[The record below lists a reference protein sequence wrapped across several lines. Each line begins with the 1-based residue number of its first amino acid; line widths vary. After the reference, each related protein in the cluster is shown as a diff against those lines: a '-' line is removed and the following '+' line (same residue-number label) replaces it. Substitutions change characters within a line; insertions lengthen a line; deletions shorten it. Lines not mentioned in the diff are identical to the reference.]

1 MLPAMP
7 PTVSIIVPCYNE
19 QATIRFLLDAIL
31 EQTYPRRQMD
41 VVIADG
47 LSQDSTRERIGAF
60 QKAHPDLVVR
70 IVDNPQ
76 RTIPSGLNLACAAAR
91 GEMLVRLDAHSIP
104 ISEYVE
110 RCVGDLEN
118 GSGSVVGGVWLIRP
132 GGVGPVADGIAEAAS
147 NPLGV
152 GDAMY
157 RTKAKAGSVD
167 TVPFGA
173 FRRSLYEKMSGFDE
187 RLLTNEDYEFN
198 TRVRREGGVVWLDP
212 NIRSTYI
219 ARSSLPALARQYWRY
234 GYWKLKMLRRHPD
247 SIRWRQALP
256 PVFVTSLIALG
267 LLSFVLPLARFL
279 LLAEIAAYVL
289 VLLLAGIVV
298 AMRRRKGSLA
308 FGLPLAIAT
317 MHLAWGSGFLS
328 SLLAVTPEEHG

>member
-132 GGVGPVADGIAEAAS
+132 GGVGPVADGIAEAARS
-147 NPLGV
+147 S
-152 GDAMY
+152 A
-157 RTKAKAGSVD
+157 
-167 TVPFGA
+167 PFG
-173 FRRSLYEKMSGFDE
+173 MSQLMARDLSE
-187 RLLTNEDYEFN
+187 R
-198 TRVRREGGVVWLDP
+198 P
-212 NIRSTYI
+212 
-219 ARSSLPALARQYWRY
+219 
-234 GYWKLKMLRRHPD
+234 
-247 SIRWRQALP
+247 
-256 PVFVTSLIALG
+256 
-267 LLSFVLPLARFL
+267 
-279 LLAEIAAYVL
+279 
-289 VLLLAGIVV
+289 
-298 AMRRRKGSLA
+298 
-308 FGLPLAIAT
+308 
-317 MHLAWGSGFLS
+317 
-328 SLLAVTPEEHG
+328 

>member
-1 MLPAMP
+1 L
-7 PTVSIIVPCYNE
+7 
-19 QATIRFLLDAIL
+19 LLDAIL
-31 EQTYPRRQMD
+31 DQTYPRHQMD

-47 LSQDSTRERIGAF
+47 LSQDGTRDSIGAF
-60 QKAHPDLVVR
+60 QKAHPDLIVR
-70 IVDNPQ
+70 IVDNPR
-76 RTIPSGLNLACAAAR
+76 RTIPSGLNLACAAAQ
-91 GEMLVRLDAHSIP
+91 GEMFIRLDAHSIP

-110 RCVGDLEN
+110 RCVADLGN
-118 GSGSVVGGVWLIRP
+118 GSGNVVGGVWFIRP
-132 GGVGPVADGIAEAAS
+132 GGAGPIADGIAEAAS

-173 FRRSLYEKMSGFDE
+173 FRRSLYEKMRGFDE

-234 GYWKLKMLRRHPD
+234 GYWKLKMLQRHPG

-256 PVFVTSLIALG
+256 PVFVTSLVALG
-267 LLSFVLPLARFL
+267 LFSFVLPLARFL
-279 LLAEIAAYVL
+279 LLVEIAMYVL
-289 VLLLAGIVV
+289 VLLLAGVVV
-298 AMRRRKGSLA
+298 ATRRRKGSLA

-328 SLLAVTPEEHG
+328 SLIAVAPEDHG